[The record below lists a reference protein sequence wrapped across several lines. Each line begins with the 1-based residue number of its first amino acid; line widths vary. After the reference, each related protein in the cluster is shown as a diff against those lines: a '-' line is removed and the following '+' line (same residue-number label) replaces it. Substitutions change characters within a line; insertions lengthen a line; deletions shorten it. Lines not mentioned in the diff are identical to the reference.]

1 MRSVTVRLPAA
12 DLARAMISM
21 RQWLDLNHCEPA
33 RFDCGKRGADV
44 VRSVAFSAGGATEEF
59 AANSAAKKDID
70 PDQGT
75 APAER
80 AGRREVPHTPTSEAH

>member
-1 MRSVTVRLPAA
+1 MQSVTVRVPAA

-33 RFDCGKRGADV
+33 RFDCGKCGADV

-59 AANSAAKKDID
+59 ASQFGGKKGHR
-70 PDQGT
+70 P
-75 APAER
+75 
-80 AGRREVPHTPTSEAH
+80 